1 MASFP
6 PVIILL
12 VAAGVVALMPVSIV
26 RKAIAVGAPLVVL
39 AYLIWGI
46 DAGDSWRFTWL
57 PPVPFNDLT
66 LELEPLRAD
75 KLSIVFGYVFAIAA
89 ALGGI
94 YAWHL
99 EDRYQQAAALGYAGT
114 SLGVVFAGDLLTLVV
129 FWELMA
135 LASAYLVWAGGYPG
149 SRSAGTRYLFVH
161 MVGGSTLLAGILWH
175 LGTGGSL
182 DFTLFEGTVAG
193 WLVLGGFAIN
203 AAIVPLHAWLTDAY
217 PEAGVTGSVFLS
229 AFTTKTAVYVLAR
242 GFAGWEILIIL
253 GVIMAL
259 YGVVFAVLENDIRR
273 LLAYHIISQVGYM
286 VAAVGIGT
294 EIAING
300 AVAHAFAHVIYKGLL
315 FMGAGAAV
323 YATGRRTLTALGG
336 ISDRMKTVVVLY
348 MVGAFAISAFP
359 LFSGFVSKSL
369 VAYAAEKEH
378 IYWAVAL
385 LYLASV
391 GTFLHTG
398 LKLPY
403 FTWFG
408 PKRDDIHVGPVPRG
422 MIVAMVLAAALCIG
436 IGVYYTALYD
446 LLPFP
451 VTYEPYYAD
460 HVVRTLQ
467 MLGFTAV
474 GFWLLRGRLG
484 GEATIT
490 IDTDWLYRKAGP
502 IARVLIQ
509 TPLEAVFTFWERLVG
524 ALSRRVSAMAVA
536 PATGWARLL
545 RLSAYARERGPDEAL
560 AFIGRPPMGIAIAAV
575 LLTFAFVVLA
585 AQVLGG

>member
-6 PVIILL
+6 PVVIMAAAAVL
-12 VAAGVVALMPVSIV
+12 VVLVPVGIV
-26 RKAIAVGAPLVVL
+26 RKVIAVGAPVLVL
-39 AYLIWGI
+39 AHLLWGL
-46 DAGDSWRFTWL
+46 DAGDSWTITWL
-57 PPVPFNDLT
+57 S
-66 LELEPLRAD
+66 LELTPLRAD
-75 KLSIVFGYVFAIAA
+75 ALSIVFGYVFAIAA
-89 ALGGI
+89 VLGGI

-99 EDRYQQAAALGYAGT
+99 TDRFQQSAALGYAGA
-114 SLGVVFAGDLLTLVV
+114 SIGVVFAGDLLTLVL

-135 LASAYLVWAGGYPG
+135 LTSAYLIWAGGFPQ
-149 SRSAGTRYLFVH
+149 SRDAGTRYLYVH
-161 MVGGSTLLAGILWH
+161 IVGGSTLLAGVLWH

-182 DFTLFEGTVAG
+182 DFTLFEGSVAG

-203 AAIVPLHAWLTDAY
+203 AAVVPLHAWLSDAY
-217 PEAGVTGSVFLS
+217 PEAGVVGSVFLS

-242 GFAGWEILIIL
+242 GFAGWEILLFL

-259 YGVVFAVLENDIRR
+259 YGVIFAVLENDIRR

-315 FMGAGAAV
+315 FMGAGAAI

-336 ISDRMKTVVVLY
+336 IAHRMPTVVVLY

-369 VAYAAEKEH
+369 VVYAAEKEH

-408 PKRDDIHVGPVPRG
+408 PRRDDIRVGSVPRS
-422 MIVAMVLAAALCIG
+422 MIVAMFLAAALCIG
-436 IGVYYTALYD
+436 IGVYPAALYN
-446 LLPFP
+446 LLPY
-451 VTYEPYYAD
+451 TNSYEPYTAD

-467 MLGFTAV
+467 LLGFTAV

-490 IDTDWLYRKAGP
+490 IDTDWVYRKAGAP
-502 IARVLIQ
+502 LRILIQQPLEVVFTRFEVLVSSIARGLVVLA
-509 TPLEAVFTFWERLVG
+509 T
-524 ALSRRVSAMAVA
+524 A
-536 PATGWARLL
+536 PATGWSRLL
-545 RLSAYARERGPDEAL
+545 RLTAYAQRNGPEAAL
-560 AFIGRPPMGIAIAAV
+560 AFLGRPPVGLALAAV
-575 LLTFAFVVLA
+575 LLTFAVVILA
-585 AQVLGG
+585 AQALSR

>member
-1 MASFP
+1 MFSFP
-6 PVIILL
+6 PVAIMVVAAVL
-12 VAAGVVALMPVSIV
+12 VALIPVSIV
-26 RKAIAVGAPLVVL
+26 RKAIAVGAPLLVL
-39 AYLIWGI
+39 AQLIWGL
-46 DAGDSWRFTWL
+46 DAGDSWTFTWL
-57 PPVPFNDLT
+57 F

-75 KLSIVFGYVFAIAA
+75 ALSLVFGYVFAIAA

-99 EDRYQQAAALGYAGT
+99 NDRYQQAAALGYAGT
-114 SLGVVFAGDLLTLVV
+114 SIGVVFAGDLLTLVL

-135 LASAYLVWAGGYPG
+135 LTSAYLIWAGGNPG

-182 DFTLFEGTVAG
+182 DFSLFEGTVAG

-242 GFAGWEILIIL
+242 GFPGWEILIFL

-300 AVAHAFAHVIYKGLL
+300 AVSHAFAHVIYKGLL

-336 ISDRMKTVVVLY
+336 ISDRMRLVVVLY

-369 VAYAAEKEH
+369 VIYAAEKEH

-408 PKRDDIHVGPVPRG
+408 PRRDDIHVGPVPRG
-422 MIVAMVLAAALCIG
+422 MIVAMVFAAALCIG
-436 IGVYYTALYD
+436 IGVYPTALYD
-446 LLPFP
+446 QLPFAN
-451 VTYEPYYAD
+451 TYEPYYAD

-474 GFWLLRGRLG
+474 GFWLLRRKLG

-490 IDTDWLYRKAGP
+490 IDTDWVYRKAGP
-502 IARVLIQ
+502 VARVLIQ
-509 TPLEAVFTFWERLVG
+509 TPLEAVFTFFERLVG
-524 ALSRRVSAMAVA
+524 VLARRASVLAVA

-545 RLSAYARERGPDEAL
+545 LLSAYARERGPDDAL
-560 AFIGRPPMGIAIAAV
+560 AFLGRPPVGIAIAAV
-575 LLTFAFVVLA
+575 LLTFAVVVLA
-585 AQVLGG
+585 AQALGG

>member
-6 PVIILL
+6 PVLIMVVAAVL
-12 VAAGVVALMPVSIV
+12 VALSPLSIV
-26 RKAIAVGAPLVVL
+26 RKAIAVVAPLLVL
-39 AYLIWGI
+39 AQLIWGLE
-46 DAGDSWRFTWL
+46 AGDSVTLTWL
-57 PPVPFNDLT
+57 A

-114 SLGVVFAGDLLTLVV
+114 SIGVVFAGDLLTLVL

-135 LASAYLVWAGGYPG
+135 LTSAYLIWAGGYPG
-149 SRSAGTRYLFVH
+149 SRAAGTRYLFVH
-161 MVGGSTLLAGILWH
+161 MVGGSTLLAGVLWH

-182 DFTLFEGTVAG
+182 DFSLFEGSVAG
-193 WLVLGGFAIN
+193 WLALGGFAIN

-242 GFAGWEILIIL
+242 GFAGWEVLIFL

-286 VAAVGIGT
+286 VAGVGIGT

-300 AVAHAFAHVIYKGLL
+300 AVSHAFAHVIYKGLL

-336 ISDRMKTVVVLY
+336 ISDRMRLVVVLY

-369 VAYAAEKEH
+369 VVYAAEKEH

-408 PKRDDIHVGPVPRG
+408 PRRDDIHVGPVPRG

-436 IGVYYTALYD
+436 IGVYPTALYD
-446 LLPFP
+446 QLPYLN
-451 VTYEPYYAD
+451 TYEPYYAD

-474 GFWLLRGRLG
+474 GFWLLRGKLG

-490 IDTDWLYRKAGP
+490 IDTDWVYRKAGSL
-502 IARVLIQ
+502 ARVLIQ
-509 TPLEAVFTFWERLVG
+509 TPLEAVFTFFERLVG
-524 ALSRRVSAMAVA
+524 ALTRRASALAIA

-545 RLSAYARERGPDEAL
+545 LLSAYARERGPDDAL
-560 AFIGRPPMGIAIAAV
+560 AFLGRPPVGIALAAV
-575 LLTFAFVVLA
+575 LLTFVVVVLA
-585 AQVLGG
+585 AQALGG

>member
-6 PVIILL
+6 PVLIMVVAALL
-12 VAAGVVALMPVSIV
+12 VALIPVSIV
-26 RKAIAVGAPLVVL
+26 RKAIAVGAPLLVL
-39 AYLIWGI
+39 AQLIWGLE
-46 DAGDSWRFTWL
+46 AGDSMTLTWL
-57 PPVPFNDLT
+57 S

-89 ALGGI
+89 GLGGI

-99 EDRYQQAAALGYAGT
+99 EDRSQQAAALAYAGT
-114 SLGVVFAGDLLTLVV
+114 SIGVVFAGDLLTLVL

-135 LASAYLVWAGGYPG
+135 FASAYLVWAGGYPG
-149 SRSAGTRYLFVH
+149 SRGAGMRYLFVH

-182 DFTLFEGTVAG
+182 DFSLFDGTVAG

-242 GFAGWEILIIL
+242 GFAGWEVLIFL
-253 GVIMAL
+253 GVVMAL

-286 VAAVGIGT
+286 VAGVGIGT

-300 AVAHAFAHVIYKGLL
+300 AVSHAFAHVIYKGLL

-336 ISDRMKTVVVLY
+336 ISDRMRLVVVLY

-369 VAYAAEKEH
+369 VVYAAEKEH

-408 PKRDDIHVGPVPRG
+408 PRRDDIHVGPVPRG

-436 IGVYYTALYD
+436 IGVYPTALYD
-446 LLPFP
+446 QLPYLN
-451 VTYEPYYAD
+451 TYEPYYAD

-502 IARVLIQ
+502 FARLLIQ
-509 TPLEAVFTFWERLVG
+509 TPLEAVFTFCERLVG
-524 ALSRRVSAMAVA
+524 GVAKRATVLAVA

-560 AFIGRPPMGIAIAAV
+560 AFLGRPPVGIAVAAV
-575 LLTFAFVVLA
+575 LLTFAVVFLVA
-585 AQVLGG
+585 GALGG

>member
-6 PVIILL
+6 PVLIMVVAAVL
-12 VAAGVVALMPVSIV
+12 VALSPLSIV
-26 RKAIAVGAPLVVL
+26 RKAIAVGAPLLVL
-39 AYLIWGI
+39 AQLIWGL
-46 DAGDSWRFTWL
+46 DAGDSWTVTWL
-57 PPVPFNDLT
+57 S

-114 SLGVVFAGDLLTLVV
+114 SIGVVFAGDLLTLVL

-135 LASAYLVWAGGYPG
+135 LTSAYLVWAGGYPG
-149 SRSAGTRYLFVH
+149 SRRAGTRYLFVH
-161 MVGGSTLLAGILWH
+161 MVGGSTLLAGVLWH

-182 DFTLFEGTVAG
+182 DFTLFEGTIAG

-242 GFAGWEILIIL
+242 GFPGWEVLIVL
-253 GVIMAL
+253 GVVMAL

-286 VAAVGIGT
+286 VAGVGIGT
-294 EIAING
+294 ETAING
-300 AVAHAFAHVIYKGLL
+300 AVSHAFAHVIYKGLL
-315 FMGAGAAV
+315 FMGAGAAI

-369 VAYAAEKEH
+369 VIYGAEKEH
-378 IYWAVAL
+378 LYWAVAL

-436 IGVYYTALYD
+436 IGVYPDRVVRATALPEH
-446 LLPFP
+446 LRA
-451 VTYEPYYAD
+451 V
-460 HVVRTLQ
+460 LQ
-467 MLGFTAV
+467 RPRGANAPDARLHG
-474 GFWLLRGRLG
+474 GWLLAAAGQARRRGDDHHRHGLVLPEGGAARPRSHPDPTGSRVHVLRTPRWNACSTGHRARRRSGDRLG
-484 GEATIT
+484 
-490 IDTDWLYRKAGP
+490 
-502 IARVLIQ
+502 
-509 TPLEAVFTFWERLVG
+509 
-524 ALSRRVSAMAVA
+524 A
-536 PATGWARLL
+536 P
-545 RLSAYARERGPDEAL
+545 
-560 AFIGRPPMGIAIAAV
+560 V
-575 LLTFAFVVLA
+575 A
-585 AQVLGG
+585 AQRLRT

>member
-1 MASFP
+1 MFSFP
-6 PVIILL
+6 PVIIMVVAAVL
-12 VAAGVVALMPVSIV
+12 VALIPVSIV
-26 RKAIAVGAPLVVL
+26 RKAIAVGAPLLVL
-39 AYLIWGI
+39 AQLIWGL
-46 DAGDSWRFTWL
+46 DAGDSWTFTWL
-57 PPVPFNDLT
+57 F

-75 KLSIVFGYVFAIAA
+75 ALSLVFGYVFAIAA

-99 EDRYQQAAALGYAGT
+99 NDRYQQAAALGYAGT
-114 SLGVVFAGDLLTLVV
+114 SIGVVFAGDLLTLVV

-135 LASAYLVWAGGYPG
+135 LTSAYLIWAGGYPG

-242 GFAGWEILIIL
+242 GFPGWEILIFL

-300 AVAHAFAHVIYKGLL
+300 AVSHAFAHVIYKGLL

-336 ISDRMKTVVVLY
+336 ISDRMRLVVVLY

-369 VAYAAEKEH
+369 VIYAAEKEH

-408 PKRDDIHVGPVPRG
+408 PRRDDIHVRPVPRG
-422 MIVAMVLAAALCIG
+422 MIVAMVFAAALCIG
-436 IGVYYTALYD
+436 IGVRPTALYD
-446 LLPFP
+446 QLPFAN
-451 VTYEPYYAD
+451 TYEPYYAD

-474 GFWLLRGRLG
+474 GFWLLRGKLG

-490 IDTDWLYRKAGP
+490 IDTDWVYRKAGP
-502 IARVLIQ
+502 LARVLIQ
-509 TPLEAVFTFWERLVG
+509 TPLESVFTFFERLVG
-524 ALSRRVSAMAVA
+524 VLARRASALAVA

-545 RLSAYARERGPDEAL
+545 LLSAYARERGPDDAL
-560 AFIGRPPMGIAIAAV
+560 AFLGRPPVGIAIAAI
-575 LLTFAFVVLA
+575 LLTFVVVVLA
-585 AQVLGG
+585 AQALSG